1 MPSDVRPLKIREIP
15 ALHRQFVDAINGSF
29 SYIEEPYSQK
39 IRQENTPARLLL
51 AWAHPRRVVLV
62 GSNKGELTGY
72 AIGAVNKGRA
82 TLYWLYV
89 SPQHR
94 GQQLG
99 LALMQAFED
108 TSRSLGGTSV
118 GLSTY
123 DHQSYYSDLGY
134 KKVKEERL
142 HGQPM
147 KIMVKDIS

>member
-1 MPSDVRPLKIREIP
+1 MASDVRPLKIREIP
-15 ALHRQFVDAINGSF
+15 ALHRQFVDAIHGSF
-29 SYIEEPYSQK
+29 AYIEAPYSQK
-39 IRQENTPARLLL
+39 IRQENSPARLLL
-51 AWAHPRRVVLV
+51 AYIHPRRVVLV
-62 GSNKGELTGY
+62 GKSGDELTGY
-72 AIGAVNKGRA
+72 AIGAVKKGRA

-89 SPQHR
+89 APQHR

-99 LALMQAFED
+99 LALLQAFED
-108 TSRSLGGTSV
+108 TSKSLGGISV

-142 HGQPM
+142 HGKPM